1 MKREFN
7 QFRFQGLNY
16 QSYSNKYYTMNRV
29 NDTEDKIVVKVAD
42 AHLIPTRYGY
52 ALILDRT
59 HVVFL
64 KDWAVSRNWFGN
76 EVLLTK
82 EYFNVK
88 EWGDHEDFADDE
100 KNLDWNTWLEV
111 AKEQQKS
118 ENLVK
123 WEK

>member
-7 QFRFQGLNY
+7 DFRFQGLNY
-16 QSYSNKYYTMNRV
+16 QSYSNKYYTMNRL
-29 NDTEDKIVVKVAD
+29 NETEDKIVVKVAD

-52 ALILDRT
+52 ALVLDRT

-64 KDWAVSRNWFGN
+64 KDWAVSCNWFGN

-82 EYFNVK
+82 QYFVVK
-88 EWGDHEDFADDE
+88 EWGEHEEFSDNE

-111 AKEQQKS
+111 AKEQQK
-118 ENLVK
+118 NDNIVK
-123 WEK
+123 WAK